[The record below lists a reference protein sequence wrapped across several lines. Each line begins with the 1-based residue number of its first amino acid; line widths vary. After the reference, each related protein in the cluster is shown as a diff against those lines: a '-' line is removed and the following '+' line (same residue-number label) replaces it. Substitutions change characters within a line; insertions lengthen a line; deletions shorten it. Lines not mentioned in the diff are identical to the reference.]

1 MRRRFALALALTA
14 LAAAVGLAEA
24 ADRRIRITNST
35 AATMVSLQA
44 SGVEVL
50 GSPLPAGKGTIVT
63 VDDGDGTC
71 VVDFVATMDD
81 GSTRTAPG
89 VNVCD
94 LSVYAIR

>member
-1 MRRRFALALALTA
+1 MRRRLALALAVTA
-14 LAAAVGLAEA
+14 LAAAVGFAEA

-50 GSPLPAGKGTIVT
+50 GSPLAPGQGTLVT
-63 VDDGDGTC
+63 INDDAGTC
-71 VVDFVATMDD
+71 VFDFVATLDD